1 MDQDKCKQN
10 VHRVAQVNTPHMLRK
25 FDYFFVIALFVIAL
39 FVIALFREAQAQAY
53 SFPFVL
59 AGGGRDASDL
69 SPHEGDRLR
78 LISKEG

>member
-39 FVIALFREAQAQAY
+39 FIALFVGGQVQAC
-53 SFPFVL
+53 SFPFVQT
-59 AGGGRDASDL
+59 GGWGDATDRG
-69 SPHEGDRLR
+69 PHEG
-78 LISKEG
+78 G